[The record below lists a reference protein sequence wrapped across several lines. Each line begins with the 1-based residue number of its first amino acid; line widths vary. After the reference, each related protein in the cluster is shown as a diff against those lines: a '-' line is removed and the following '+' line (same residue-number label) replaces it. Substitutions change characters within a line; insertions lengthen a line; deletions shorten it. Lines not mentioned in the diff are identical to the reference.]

1 MNYYEKHLGDYAKDA
16 GHLSMLEHGAYNL
29 LIDRYYASEAGIP
42 AEAAYDFSRAH
53 SKIER
58 QATDKVLKQ
67 FFTLV
72 DGVWKKNRIEEEILK
87 AQRKISAAQINGTK
101 GGRPKSEPKGNPE
114 QTQEKPTGLLL
125 GSENETQ
132 LKALQTPDS
141 RLQNKEQEYLSSS
154 STTAVVFEHWKQTFN
169 HPKARM
175 DAKRTKAIAGMLKLF
190 GTDDL
195 LKSISGYRKSNW
207 HMGKNDRK
215 KVFDDIELFMR
226 DAKHVEAGLKLF
238 DDPNAEFEGMQ
249 WT

>member
-67 FFTLV
+67 FFILV
-72 DGVWKKNRIEEEILK
+72 DGVWKKNRIEEEIAK

-101 GGRPKSEPKGNPE
+101 GGRPKSEPKTNPE

-125 GSENETQ
+125 GSDLETQ
-132 LKALQTPDS
+132 PKALQTPDS
-141 RLQNKEQEYLSSS
+141 RLQNKEQESLSSS
-154 STTAVVFEHWKQTFN
+154 STVTVVFDHWKQTFG
-169 HPKARM
+169 HPKARL
-175 DAKRTKAIAGMLKLF
+175 DGKRTKAIAGMLKLF
-190 GTDDL
+190 GVDDL
-195 LKSISGYRKSNW
+195 LKSISGYRKSRW
-207 HMGKNDRK
+207 HMGANDRK

-226 DAKHVEAGLKLF
+226 DAKHVEAGLRLF
-238 DDPNAEFEGMQ
+238 DDPNAEFEGMP